1 MIAFYPQLFCP
12 TKIPC
17 KWHLQFFGYTDC
29 SHQPEHLAICV
40 KTCGIKHEN
49 SQETCTWTSSSI
61 ELILNTSR
69 ILQPPYDKEA
79 GILPAHCPSCL
90 VPAMYPDDD
99 DDGIVTHLWSVAQP
113 E

>member
-1 MIAFYPQLFCP
+1 
-12 TKIPC
+12 
-17 KWHLQFFGYTDC
+17 
-29 SHQPEHLAICV
+29 V
-40 KTCGIKHEN
+40 KTCGKKHEN

-69 ILQPPYDKEA
+69 ILQPPYDKET

-99 DDGIVTHLWSVAQP
+99 DDDDGIVTHLWSVAQP